1 MESKMQGKRER
12 MKWSKEHE
20 DRFTTSY
27 TKTGRK
33 NKYQCELNYNSY
45 YNIYYFTIRKDNY
58 FFNSY
63 CSNMK
68 YRTEEECAEFCEM
81 KVNELTKGERK

>member
-1 MESKMQGKRER
+1 
-12 MKWSKEHE
+12 MKWSKEHK

-45 YNIYYFTIRKDNY
+45 YNIYYFTICKDNY

-68 YRTEEECAEFCEM
+68 YKTEEECIAACEA
-81 KVNELTKGERK
+81 KIDELAKERNNE